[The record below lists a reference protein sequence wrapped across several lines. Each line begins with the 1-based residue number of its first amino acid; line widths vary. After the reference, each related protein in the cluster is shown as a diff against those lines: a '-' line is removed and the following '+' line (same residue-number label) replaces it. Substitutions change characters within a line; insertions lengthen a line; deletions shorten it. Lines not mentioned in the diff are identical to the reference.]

1 MRVTRLSLLVVLVG
15 SVLAVGH
22 AQQPSASTT
31 LDARIDRIFRDRA
44 YQAPKFGPAR
54 WLPDGTA
61 YAIVEDAAGGGSEIV
76 KYDAASG
83 AKTVL
88 VAASRLVPQGA
99 SAPLDIDDYAWS
111 DDGRRLLIFTN
122 TKKVWRQNTRGEYWV
137 LDLGSGTL
145 TKVDKTAA
153 PSTLMFAK
161 FSPDGSQVGY
171 VRNNNI
177 YVQHLNSGKIDQL
190 TQDGSDAAAASAAAG
205 IIINGTSDWVYE
217 EELNV
222 RDGFRWSPDGKRI
235 AYWQFDTSG
244 VGIFSLIDDTSTQY
258 PVVKRIP
265 YPKAGTPNSSVRIGV
280 VGVDDAKTVWVRTP
294 DDPRNS
300 YLASLECWSRGS
312 RRTSSRSLARA
323 RPISCSS
330 RRRRTRRSA
339 ICIARRSTGRRRR
352 SA

>member
-122 TKKVWRQNTRGEYWV
+122 TKKVWRQNTRGDYWV

-217 EELNV
+217 EEF
-222 RDGFRWSPDGKRI
+222 GEAQAWKWSPDSRYI
-235 AYWQFDTSG
+235 AYWQTNDTPEPEIQVRSQG
-244 VGIFSLIDDTSTQY
+244 DGSISHLRNWLDCIRSR
-258 PVVKRIP
+258 K
-265 YPKAGTPNSSVRIGV
+265 TPNAPMRTGHLAVRAAHIANAALGRESRLRF
-280 VGVDDAKTVWVRTP
+280 DEKTGSLTP
-294 DDPRNS
+294 M
-300 YLASLECWSRGS
+300 
-312 RRTSSRSLARA
+312 
-323 RPISCSS
+323 
-330 RRRRTRRSA
+330 
-339 ICIARRSTGRRRR
+339 
-352 SA
+352 